1 MPDTCTITCLCGW
14 SEEFSSSYAGL
25 QIECPK
31 CGKGHRVAMFGAQDT
46 TVDMSTLDHLLGREA
61 PVSVRFR
68 PLLLV
73 SLALALI
80 VSAIALPLLWN
91 SWPVNLAVVGGAL
104 SWPVAVALAWF
115 GQARHL
121 RRAKRLA
128 ASAN

>member
-1 MPDTCTITCLCGW
+1 
-14 SEEFSSSYAGL
+14 
-25 QIECPK
+25 
-31 CGKGHRVAMFGAQDT
+31 MFGAQGAA
-46 TVDMSTLDHLLGREA
+46 VDMSTLDHLLGREA

-73 SLALALI
+73 SLLIALV

-91 SWPVNLAVVGGAL
+91 SWPVNAAVVGGAL

-121 RRAKRLA
+121 RKLKRAA
-128 ASAN
+128 PGPD